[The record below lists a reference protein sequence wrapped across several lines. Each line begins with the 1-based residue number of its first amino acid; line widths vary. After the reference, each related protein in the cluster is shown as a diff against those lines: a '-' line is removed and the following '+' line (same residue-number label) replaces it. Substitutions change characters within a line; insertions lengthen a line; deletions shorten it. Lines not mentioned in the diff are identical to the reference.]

1 MESDIDRYRRATVE
15 TVRYKQLSRSA
26 QQRPH
31 RRVGVLLARG
41 QNDGSPHRSLL
52 IDNDFQ

>member
-1 MESDIDRYRRATVE
+1 MESDIDRYHRATVE